1 MYSDLEKD
9 AVELKYVHGYPSL
22 ADFIASDPEHS
33 TTIYRRFDF
42 LSARNLLF
50 LQSELVELEADL
62 RRFDQEDLRNTQT
75 EDSDSARD
83 FKTFHEKAKDAQSGE
98 AKRLKLQ
105 LLIRE
110 KLKEYSMPPRYLR
123 VCTIHANES

>member
-1 MYSDLEKD
+1 MHSDPEKD

-33 TTIYRRFDF
+33 TAIYRRFDF

-50 LQSELVELEADL
+50 LQSEVVELEADL

-98 AKRLKLQ
+98 AKRLKTAAADQ
-105 LLIRE
+105 RE
-110 KLKEYSMPPRYLR
+110 AQGIQHATSILASMHGSR
-123 VCTIHANES
+123 